1 METRLHGTNVIV
13 AYYIALNTGLRES
26 EVFGLRWEDIDFEK
40 KKIKVCKQLLFQDRK
55 WCFCPLKT
63 KNAYRSVNITDS
75 FCEYMKKLKK
85 HHEENKKLYGD
96 GYKRNFVTD
105 RLERNRDI
113 LSIKITAAEQC
124 SMYVHITR
132 NATHMCAFIQE
143 QIFRWEQWRTESFVS
158 SEMRHTNIFQN

>member
-1 METRLHGTNVIV
+1 
-13 AYYIALNTGLRES
+13 
-26 EVFGLRWEDIDFEK
+26 
-40 KKIKVCKQLLFQDRK
+40 
-55 WCFCPLKT
+55 
-63 KNAYRSVNITDS
+63 
-75 FCEYMKKLKK
+75 MKKLKK
-85 HHEENKKLYGD
+85 YHEENKKLYGD

-124 SMYVHITR
+124 SVYVHITR

-143 QIFRWEQWRTESFVS
+143 QIFRWEQWRTESFAS